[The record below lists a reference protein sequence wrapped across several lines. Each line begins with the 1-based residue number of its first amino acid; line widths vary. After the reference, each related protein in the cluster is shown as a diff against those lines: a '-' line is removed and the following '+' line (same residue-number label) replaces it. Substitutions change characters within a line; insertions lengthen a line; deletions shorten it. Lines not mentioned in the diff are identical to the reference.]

1 MWLKTFSEVSLFKK
15 SSSAAGCLWKN
26 PVKRD
31 MLQSDNV
38 VNNYTGSTRE
48 VCSKSGLQSGKKC
61 RLEKQI
67 RGNWGKK
74 LALGEKIFSFANK

>member
-1 MWLKTFSEVSLFKK
+1 MNLLLQK

-26 PVKRD
+26 PVKWD

-48 VCSKSGLQSGKKC
+48 VC